1 MPLIQG
7 DAANGKY
14 VDLSADYTSGYYRVT
29 FRPGPY
35 NMFTSAAAMRQAIA
49 AHGADT
55 PQQIPSWGFLAA
67 TDHVA
72 TIAGMGGATGATEVT
87 IPYREDISLVKYQYD
102 PPTRTSPRFPNTAA
116 KAVAALDAGHN
127 PPTP

>member
-1 MPLIQG
+1 MVLGALVFSGTSAYEMPLIQG
-7 DAANGKY
+7 DAANGRY

-55 PQQIPSWGFLAA
+55 PQQIPPVGLLAGA
-67 TDHVA
+67 GPVLPVPRQPGGRRGDELDHPV
-72 TIAGMGGATGATEVT
+72 
-87 IPYREDISLVKYQYD
+87 
-102 PPTRTSPRFPNTAA
+102 PR
-116 KAVAALDAGHN
+116 
-127 PPTP
+127 

>member
-7 DAANGKY
+7 EAANGRS

-35 NMFTSAAAMRQAIA
+35 NMFTNAAAMRQAIA

-55 PQQIPSWGFLAA
+55 PQQIPPWGFLAA
-67 TDHVA
+67 THHVA
-72 TIAGMGGATGATEVT
+72 TIAGMTGRVAATEPT
-87 IPYREDISLVKYQYD
+87 IPYREDISLMKLQY
-102 PPTRTSPRFPNTAA
+102 
-116 KAVAALDAGHN
+116 
-127 PPTP
+127 